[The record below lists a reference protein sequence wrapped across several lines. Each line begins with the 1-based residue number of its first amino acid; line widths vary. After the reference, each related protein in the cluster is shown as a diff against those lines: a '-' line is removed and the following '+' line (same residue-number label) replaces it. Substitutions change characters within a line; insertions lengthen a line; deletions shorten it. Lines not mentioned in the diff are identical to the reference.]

1 MSKKKFDIYKGLIV
15 LIAFYWVFVVLLYII
30 VTNCLIDAIGSE
42 LETLCL
48 VLFAVWSLMFIP
60 MTVASILYLNVTSCH
75 VWYDREKKEL
85 YRKGFI
91 GGYKYKLK
99 IDDIKDVFIFETFRP
114 VTQYIVISANDNRN
128 TQEGYYR
135 FNKKNVKTVIMVL
148 NTTNNQ
154 RILEEF
160 WDRPLDFVKEK
171 NPFA

>member
-1 MSKKKFDIYKGLIV
+1 M
-15 LIAFYWVFVVLLYII
+15 
-30 VTNCLIDAIGSE
+30 
-42 LETLCL
+42 
-48 VLFAVWSLMFIP
+48 LFAVSSLMFIP

-128 TQEGYYR
+128 TQEGYR